1 MPYTRKVWIDEDGDG
16 EADAHGEIVVP
27 EVDEVVEAPVV
38 AKSAPKKRATKKK
51 VVKLKKG
58 KRPGDADARRRRHM
72 GF

>member
-27 EVDEVVEAPVV
+27 EVEEVVEKP
-38 AKSAPKKRATKKK
+38 APKKRAAKKK
-51 VVKLKKG
+51 AVALKKG
-58 KRPGDADARRRRHM
+58 QRPGDAEARRRRHM

>member
-27 EVDEVVEAPVV
+27 EVEEVVEKP
-38 AKSAPKKRATKKK
+38 APKKRATKKK
-51 VVKLKKG
+51 VVRLKKG
-58 KRPGDADARRRRHM
+58 KRPGDAEARRRRHM